1 MYFKTFILIL
11 SFFTLSSI
19 SLKVDLSNFS
29 QRDYEVEPFI
39 LENLEIN
46 SDISIDKSEIIY
58 LTDFYIGDEINSK
71 KISEAIFHLY
81 LKNRFRSI
89 SINIENNSLTLNL
102 EVEWKLNKIIISGQF
117 FGKYNILQNYLINI
131 GDIFDIKKHFLS
143 VSKIKNY
150 LNSMGYMD
158 AKVETKIVKIGD
170 KNLDVFIKIKKRRK
184 FLIKEVDFVE
194 TYFDTSCSAK
204 ASQDTQYDRAALR
217 NVFDDASKELFKQKL
232 IGLKYDQVKIGKVVK
247 RIKNQLLA
255 SGINVSNLSFKI
267 LKNSKRREIKLL
279 ISAEFKK
286 LKSIKFSG
294 NKYFSDE
301 YLLSHIYSNDIFVED
316 FYPVL
321 IVEHL
326 INLYKKHGFL
336 NVNINFQDQNELVI
350 NINEKDRAIIT
361 EIDINSS
368 VFAKEFLVRK
378 FFRNILNKKFYDK
391 NLITKSM
398 TDLSDF
404 YSANGFLDFK
414 ILQEEVVKSD
424 SEIFDSYFDTFFYEK
439 LLSMTGPF
447 VSLCPTKP
455 LAKSGSV
462 HPSYA
467 RMNVSRDELCK
478 YRYKLTIE
486 EGTRTYLSSV
496 NIRDFSK
503 YNKKLPYGNLKKC
516 VSFDK
521 NIINI
526 QKKWLTLFFKNI
538 GYKNFEFIPNI
549 SKNNNI
555 IDIEWIYQKKESPFK
570 FGKTILNGNVKVPF
584 QNIYKEILWS
594 DLEPLN
600 KEDVDAT
607 FLRLKEIN
615 GFESVHITPSKFITS
630 DNSNPILVN
639 LINLSKFELH
649 ARLGFQQV
657 NNSHI
662 LNWKSRSTYK
672 LGGSFILRNPF
683 NIGDSFKADADFTI
697 FYRHLV
703 AQYNLP
709 WVFKIPI
716 RTLMRFYFNR
726 YLQPLYIG
734 SAPIYRINQ
743 TGGLIALNYK
753 FRFANLGTSF
763 GGEALRVTQ
772 MSDKVARAIDFSSE
786 LIDERLPFIFAEPM
800 FFVEYVDSKINPTKG
815 VSSFVSIKG
824 ALSPFDH
831 DLSYLRILFENSVF
845 YPIIHNLIFAVRA
858 RFGHIFISDISNLL
872 PSERF
877 YLGGSNS
884 VRSYEPDFAPPLGA
898 FQDDGKIQLFPQ
910 GSRTMF
916 NANLELRFKI
926 FKSVGAALFQ
936 DFGFLTRGNKDLR
949 QEKFVTATGFGFRY
963 FTPIGP
969 LRFDIGWRPK
979 HNEDDSNFAWY
990 LTLGQAF

>member
-1 MYFKTFILIL
+1 MYFKTLIL
-11 SFFTLSSI
+11 VLIFFTLSPI

-29 QRDYEVEPFI
+29 QKDYEIESFI
-39 LENLEIN
+39 LENLIIN

-58 LTDFYIGDEINSK
+58 LTDFYIGNEINSK
-71 KISEAIFHLY
+71 KISEAIFHIY

-89 SINIENNSLTLNL
+89 SIDIENNNLILNL
-102 EVEWKLNKIIISGQF
+102 ESEWKLNKIIISGQF

-150 LNSMGYMD
+150 LNSIGYLD
-158 AKVETKIVKIGD
+158 AKVETKIVKTSD
-170 KNLDVFIKIKKRRK
+170 KNLDVFIKIIKRRK

-232 IGLKYDQVKIGKVVK
+232 IGLKYDQLKIGKIVK
-247 RIKNQLLA
+247 RIKNQLLS

-267 LKNSKRREIKLL
+267 FKNSQNRKIKLL

-286 LKSIKFSG
+286 LKSIKFNG

-336 NVNINFQDQNELVI
+336 NVDINFKDQDELII
-350 NINEKDRAIIT
+350 NINEKDRALIT
-361 EIDINSS
+361 EIDINSLT
-368 VFAKEFLVRK
+368 FTKEFLVRK
-378 FFRNILNKKFYDK
+378 FFRNILNKKFYNK
-391 NLITKSM
+391 NLITKSIA
-398 TDLSDF
+398 DLSDF
-404 YSANGFLDFK
+404 YTTNGFLDFK
-414 ILQEEVVKSD
+414 IIKEEA
-424 SEIFDSYFDTFFYEK
+424 IGNK
-439 LLSMTGPF
+439 L
-447 VSLCPTKP
+447 
-455 LAKSGSV
+455 
-462 HPSYA
+462 
-467 RMNVSRDELCK
+467 
-478 YRYKLTIE
+478 KLTIE
-486 EGTRTYLSSV
+486 EGAKSYLSSTS
-496 NIRDFSK
+496 IKDFAK

-516 VSFDK
+516 ISFDR

-538 GYKNFEFIPNI
+538 GYKNFEFMPNI

-555 IDIEWIYQKKESPFK
+555 IDVEWIYQKKESPFK
-570 FGKTILNGNVKVPF
+570 FGKTILKGNVKVPF

-600 KEDVDAT
+600 KEDIDAT

-630 DNSNPILVN
+630 DGLNPILVN
-639 LINLSKFELH
+639 LVNLSKFELH

-703 AQYNLP
+703 AQYNMP
-709 WVFKIPI
+709 WLFKIPI
-716 RTLMRFYFNR
+716 RTIMRFYFNK
-726 YLQPLYIG
+726 YLQPIYIG
-734 SAPIYRINQ
+734 GAPIYRINQ

-753 FRFANLGTSF
+753 FRFATLGSSF

-772 MSDKVARAIDFSSE
+772 MSDKVARAIDFSTE

-800 FFVEYVDSKINPTKG
+800 FFVEYVDNKINPTKG
-815 VSSFVSIKG
+815 VSSFISVKG
-824 ALSPFDH
+824 ALSPFDR
-831 DLSYLRILFENSVF
+831 DVSYLRILFENSIF
-845 YPIIHNLIFAVRA
+845 YPIIRNLICALRV
-858 RFGHIFISDISNLL
+858 RFGHIFISDISKLL

-898 FQDDGKIQLFPQ
+898 FEQNGKIQLFPQ
-910 GSRTMF
+910 GSKTMF
-916 NANLELRFKI
+916 NTNFELRFKL
-926 FKSVGAALFQ
+926 FKSVGAVLFQ
-936 DFGFLTRGNKDLR
+936 DFGFLTRGDKDLR

-979 HNEDDSNFAWY
+979 RNDDDNNFAWY